1 MQDKRAV
8 LVPPRRLA
16 GWVHRFGER
25 NGAFR
30 AAHRRDLPGTFVLTA
45 ENGCTATVAA
55 PLTTDIEGPGV
66 GDLVP
71 CETDTA
77 VTEVVQ
83 RALVPRTVGLILIRR
98 GGYGVGVAREGALI
112 SSRNGTRYVQSRT
125 AAGGW
130 SQQRFARRRENQ
142 ADALV
147 STTAQRAAALFED
160 NPPDCLQPGGD
171 AKLFLDCLG
180 DRALVSYRSLPRLPL
195 LPVPDPR
202 QDVLR
207 RAAADTQAVRIILT
221 GIPD

>member
-1 MQDKRAV
+1 MQVNRSV
-8 LVPPRRLA
+8 LVPPERLA

-25 NGAFR
+25 NGEFQAC
-30 AAHRRDLPGTFVLTA
+30 HSPILPGAFVLTA
-45 ENGCTATVAA
+45 ANGCTATVAA
-55 PLTTDIEGPGV
+55 PLTTDIETLAV
-66 GDLVP
+66 GDLLP
-71 CETDTA
+71 CETNTA
-77 VTEVVQ
+77 VSEVIY
-83 RALVPRTVGLILIRR
+83 RALVPRTVGIILIRR

-112 SSRNGTRYVQSRT
+112 SSKNGTRYVQSRT

-147 STTAQRAAALFED
+147 SATAQRAGALFAE

-171 AKLFLDCLG
+171 AALFSECIAN
-180 DRALVSYRSLPRLPL
+180 RALVSYRSLPRLPL
-195 LPVPDPR
+195 LSVPDPR

-207 RAAADTQAVRIILT
+207 RAAADTRAVRISLT